1 MTQEFDYSIVKNP
14 QIFRINR
21 LDAHSDHE
29 YIMPSENTG
38 EGSADF
44 RFSLNGVWRFSWAK
58 NYASAVRGFE
68 SSDYDTRAW
77 DTIRVPAHI
86 QMEGYGHPQYVNT
99 QFPWDGSE
107 EIEPGEIPEEF
118 NPVASYVRYFYVP
131 DFMRGR
137 PVRISFQ
144 GAESGLAVWLNG
156 HFVGYSE
163 DSFTPSEF
171 DLTDFIDYEQENKL
185 AVQVFR
191 FTSGSWLEDQDF
203 FRMSGLFR
211 DVYLFTFPD
220 VHIEDLRIRTLLDDE
235 YKDADLE
242 IVLKSRAPG
251 KVMISLMD
259 GKRELLREQAKLNGG
274 EDGEAAVTELHFAV
288 KDPHKWSAEDPYLYD
303 LVIDVRN
310 EAGALTEVIPQK
322 VGFRRFEIKDHMM
335 CLNGKRIVFRGV
347 NRHEFSALSGRTIRD
362 EETVKDILTMKRN
375 NINAVRLS
383 HYPNSSLIYRL
394 CDLYGLYLIDE
405 TNLETHG
412 IWDHIIDGT
421 HPVEYALPG
430 DRPEYTENVLDR
442 ARSMYERDKNHPSI
456 LIWSLGNESF
466 GGSNLMTMHDAFHEW
481 DPTRIVHYEGIT
493 WDERYPDTSDVKS
506 SMYFTVAQI
515 KEYLQENRT
524 KPYISCEYTHAM
536 GNSCGAMHKYT
547 DLAEEEPLYQG
558 GFIWDYIDQVILKK
572 DRYGREVAGYGGDF
586 GDRPNDG
593 SFSGNG
599 IVYGRNREPSPK
611 MQEVRYNYQSIGIS
625 FSENEVQIANRN
637 LFTNTDAYI
646 CRVTLEREGELCEE
660 YTGRVSVE
668 PGEMKTMKLP
678 VTPQEDGEYVVTVS
692 FELAEDA
699 LWAPR
704 GHEVAWGQKV
714 FGKRPEPVHAKS
726 YMKIVRGKDNIG
738 VRGDDYE
745 YLFSIKQ
752 GGLVSFRYAG
762 QEMLLR
768 RVLPNFWRPM
778 TENDLANLYPFRA
791 GGFKL
796 ASMYVTH
803 KAAGGMGGQLP
814 VLKAGEEF
822 AEITYTYFLPTT
834 PHKECTLTYLVH
846 SDGVCDVTL
855 KMGPSADAG
864 ELPEFSVLFSLD
876 ADHGRI
882 RWYGLGPE
890 ETYSDKNHAKLGVY
904 EGTAKGNLADYL
916 VPQESG
922 NKTGVRFMEVLDAR
936 GRGMRFEGEDLSV
949 SVLPWTPH
957 EIDNAQHDVELPPIH
972 FTHVR
977 VGLAQ
982 NGVGG
987 DDTWGAQTHPEY
999 RIDNSKELVLHFS
1012 FRGL

>member
-1 MTQEFDYSIVKNP
+1 
-14 QIFRINR
+14 
-21 LDAHSDHE
+21 
-29 YIMPSENTG
+29 
-38 EGSADF
+38 
-44 RFSLNGVWRFSWAK
+44 
-58 NYASAVRGFE
+58 
-68 SSDYDTRAW
+68 
-77 DTIRVPAHI
+77 
-86 QMEGYGHPQYVNT
+86 
-99 QFPWDGSE
+99 
-107 EIEPGEIPEEF
+107 
-118 NPVASYVRYFYVP
+118 
-131 DFMRGR
+131 
-137 PVRISFQ
+137 
-144 GAESGLAVWLNG
+144 
-156 HFVGYSE
+156 
-163 DSFTPSEF
+163 
-171 DLTDFIDYEQENKL
+171 
-185 AVQVFR
+185 
-191 FTSGSWLEDQDF
+191 
-203 FRMSGLFR
+203 MSGLFR

-259 GKRELLREQAKLNGG
+259 GKRELLREQAKLDGG

-310 EAGALTEVIPQK
+310 EAGTLTEVIPQK
-322 VGFRRFEIKDHMM
+322 VGFRRFEIKDHVM

-611 MQEVRYNYQSIGIS
+611 MQEVRYNYQSIG
-625 FSENEVQIANRN
+625 
-637 LFTNTDAYI
+637 
-646 CRVTLEREGELCEE
+646 TL
-660 YTGRVSVE
+660 
-668 PGEMKTMKLP
+668 
-678 VTPQEDGEYVVTVS
+678 
-692 FELAEDA
+692 
-699 LWAPR
+699 
-704 GHEVAWGQKV
+704 
-714 FGKRPEPVHAKS
+714 
-726 YMKIVRGKDNIG
+726 
-738 VRGDDYE
+738 
-745 YLFSIKQ
+745 
-752 GGLVSFRYAG
+752 
-762 QEMLLR
+762 
-768 RVLPNFWRPM
+768 
-778 TENDLANLYPFRA
+778 
-791 GGFKL
+791 
-796 ASMYVTH
+796 
-803 KAAGGMGGQLP
+803 
-814 VLKAGEEF
+814 
-822 AEITYTYFLPTT
+822 
-834 PHKECTLTYLVH
+834 
-846 SDGVCDVTL
+846 
-855 KMGPSADAG
+855 
-864 ELPEFSVLFSLD
+864 
-876 ADHGRI
+876 
-882 RWYGLGPE
+882 
-890 ETYSDKNHAKLGVY
+890 
-904 EGTAKGNLADYL
+904 
-916 VPQESG
+916 
-922 NKTGVRFMEVLDAR
+922 
-936 GRGMRFEGEDLSV
+936 
-949 SVLPWTPH
+949 
-957 EIDNAQHDVELPPIH
+957 
-972 FTHVR
+972 
-977 VGLAQ
+977 
-982 NGVGG
+982 
-987 DDTWGAQTHPEY
+987 
-999 RIDNSKELVLHFS
+999 
-1012 FRGL
+1012 